1 MAHLLMIS
9 DDLPFKNGDFPV
21 RYVKK
26 PEDNNKNLGFNHNK
40 LCLNQ
45 QNRGLSEKRKIQRT

>member
-1 MAHLLMIS
+1 MIS
-9 DDLPFKNGDFPV
+9 HDLPFKHGDFPV

-40 LCLNQ
+40 LCFNQ
-45 QNRGLSEKRKIQRT
+45 QNRGLIEKRKIQRT